1 MIEETFLRA
10 VEEVLPFPLTKAQ
23 GDMVLKLSH
32 FLFAPVERG
41 AYVLRGYAGTGKTYV
56 ISAVVRVLKQQG
68 RDVVLLAPTGRAA
81 KVLSQHAGF
90 PAYTIHKIIY
100 RQRNA
105 GDINSSFDL
114 DFNKHKDAVFIIDEA
129 SMVANDA
136 VGSPAS
142 IFRGGQLLDDLI
154 EYVYSGRNCRMI
166 LVGDNAQL
174 PPVGEDESP
183 ALSPSAL
190 RGMGLTVSG
199 YQLTTVWRQASES
212 GILMNATMLREH
224 LALSTTAE
232 PPVVNISHYKD
243 VVNLPGNEMV
253 EALTDDYDQWGQE
266 QVVVVTRSNKQAVQ
280 YNLGIR
286 NMIFG
291 REGGLEAGD
300 VIMVV
305 RNNYYWTEQLAA
317 DLKDEN
323 GGDTLPINFLANGD
337 IAVVRAI
344 RAYHEFYGLHFAD
357 VALEFPDYDYFEM
370 DVRVVLDALSSP
382 TPGLTY
388 EQSQALYNGVM
399 EDYADIKKMGERT
412 RKLRLD
418 PNYNAVQ
425 IKYAYAV
432 TCHKAQG
439 GQWRNVYIDQG
450 WLPPDGI
457 DRSYYRW
464 LYTAFTR
471 ATSRLYLINWPEE
484 QTK

>member
-1 MIEETFLRA
+1 MIEEAFLHA
-10 VEEVLPFPLTKAQ
+10 VEEVLPFPLTQAQ

-56 ISAVVRVLKQQG
+56 ISAVVKVLKQQG

-81 KVLSQHAGF
+81 KVLSQHAGY
-90 PAYTIHKIIY
+90 PAFTIHKIIY
-100 RQRNA
+100 RQRNI
-105 GDINSSFDL
+105 GDINSAFDL
-114 DFNKHKDAVFIIDEA
+114 DFNKHKDAVFVIDEA
-129 SMVANDA
+129 SMVANDPSGGA
-136 VGSPAS
+136 AS

-174 PPVGEDESP
+174 PPVGEEESP

-190 RGMGLTVSG
+190 RAMELTVSG
-199 YQLTTVWRQASES
+199 FQLTTVWRQASQS
-212 GILMNATMLREH
+212 GILMNATMLRDH
-224 LALSTTAE
+224 LALGTTQEA
-232 PPVVNISHYKD
+232 PIINVSNYRDIS
-243 VVNLPGNEMV
+243 NLPGSEMV
-253 EALTDDYDQWGQE
+253 EALTDDYDHWGQE

-286 NMIFG
+286 NIIFG
-291 REGGLEAGD
+291 REAGLEVGD

-317 DLKDEN
+317 DLKDEDN
-323 GGDTLPINFLANGD
+323 GDSIPLNFLANGD

-344 RAYHEFYGLHFAD
+344 RAYHEYYGLHFAD
-357 VALEFPDYDYFEM
+357 VALQFPDYDYFEM
-370 DVRVVLDALSSP
+370 DVRVILDALTSP
-382 TPGLTY
+382 APGLTY
-388 EQSQALYNGVM
+388 EQSQTLYQGVM
-399 EDYADIKKMGERT
+399 EDYADIKKKSERT

-418 PNYNAVQ
+418 PNFNAVQ

-457 DRSYYRW
+457 DRAYYRW

-471 ATSRLYLINWPEE
+471 ATRRLYLVNWPEE
-484 QTK
+484 QAQ

>member
-1 MIEETFLRA
+1 MKA
-10 VEEVLPFPLTKAQ
+10 VGNTLPFPLTKAQ
-23 GDMVLKLSH
+23 SDLVERMCQ
-32 FLFAPVERG
+32 FLFAPPGRL
-41 AYVLRGYAGTGKTYV
+41 AYILRGYAGTGKTYV
-56 ISAVVRVLKQQG
+56 VSAVVKVLKRMG

-90 PAYTIHKIIY
+90 PAYTIHKVIY
-100 RQRNA
+100 RQRNP

-129 SMVANDA
+129 SMVANDSGGG
-136 VGSPAS
+136 GSAS
-142 IFRGGQLLDDLI
+142 IFRSGQLLDDLI

-183 ALSPSAL
+183 ALSPTVL
-190 RGMGLTVSG
+190 REMGLEVSG
-199 YQLTTVWRQASES
+199 YQLTTVWRQASQS
-212 GILMNATMLREH
+212 GILMNATMLRDH
-224 LALSTTAE
+224 LALANTST
-232 PPVVNISHYKD
+232 PPQISLSPYKD
-243 VVNLPGNEMV
+243 ISNMPGNEFV
-253 EALTDDYDQWGQE
+253 EALTADYDRWGQE

-286 NMIFG
+286 NIVFG
-291 REGGLEAGD
+291 RDEGLCAGD
-300 VIMVV
+300 VVMVV
-305 RNNYYWTEQLAA
+305 RNNYYWTEQLIA
-317 DLKDEN
+317 DLKDTDGAE
-323 GGDTLPINFLANGD
+323 DVPLNFLANGD
-337 IAVVRAI
+337 IAIVRDI
-344 RAYHEFYGLHFAD
+344 SAYHDFYGLHFAD
-357 VALEFPDYDYFEM
+357 VTLQFPDYDYFEM
-370 DVRVVLDALSSP
+370 NVRVILDALTAP

-388 EQSQALYNGVM
+388 EQSSFLYQGVM
-399 EDYADIKKMGERT
+399 EDYADIHKKSERA

-450 WLPPDGI
+450 WLPPDGV
-457 DRSYYRW
+457 DRAYYRW

-471 ATSRLYLINWPEE
+471 ATDRLYLVNWPEE
-484 QTK
+484 QTD

>member
-1 MIEETFLRA
+1 MIEEMFLQA
-10 VEEVLPFPLTKAQ
+10 VEKVLPFPLTKAQ
-23 GDMVLKLSH
+23 SDMVLKLSH
-32 FLFAPVERG
+32 FLYAPVERG
-41 AYVLRGYAGTGKTYV
+41 AYILRGYAGTGKTYV
-56 ISAVVRVLKQQG
+56 ISAVVKVLKRQG

-81 KVLSQHAGF
+81 KVLSLHAGF

-100 RQRNA
+100 RQRNL
-105 GDINSSFDL
+105 GDINSPFDL

-129 SMVANDA
+129 SMIANEVDGGA
-136 VGSPAS
+136 AS
-142 IFRGGQLLDDLI
+142 IFHGGQLLDDLI
-154 EYVYSGRNCRMI
+154 QFVFSGRNCRMV

-190 RGMGLTVSG
+190 RGMGLNVSG

-212 GILMNATMLREH
+212 GILMNATMLRER
-224 LALSTTAE
+224 LALASTSDAPCIDT
-232 PPVVNISHYKD
+232 SHYRD
-243 VVNLPGNEMV
+243 ISNLSGSEMV
-253 EALTDDYDQWGQE
+253 ETLTDDYDHWGQE

-286 NMIFG
+286 NIVFG
-291 REGGLEAGD
+291 REAGLEAGD

-317 DLKDEN
+317 DLKDED
-323 GGDTLPINFLANGD
+323 GRDSLPINFLANGD

-344 RAYHEFYGLHFAD
+344 RSYHEFYGLHFAD
-357 VALEFPDYDYFEM
+357 VSLEFPDYDYFEM
-370 DVRVVLDALSSP
+370 EVRVILDALTSP
-382 TPGLTY
+382 SPGLTF
-388 EQSQALYNGVM
+388 EQNQALYHGVM
-399 EDYADIKKMGERT
+399 EDYSDIKKHGERT

-457 DRSYYRW
+457 DRAYYRW

-471 ATSRLYLINWPEE
+471 ATNRLYLVNWPEE